1 MSNEYKEWEKE
12 RTLEAWN
19 DIHKIVEI
27 FKKWRLVI
35 K

>member
-1 MSNEYKEWEKE
+1 MKIKNGKKE